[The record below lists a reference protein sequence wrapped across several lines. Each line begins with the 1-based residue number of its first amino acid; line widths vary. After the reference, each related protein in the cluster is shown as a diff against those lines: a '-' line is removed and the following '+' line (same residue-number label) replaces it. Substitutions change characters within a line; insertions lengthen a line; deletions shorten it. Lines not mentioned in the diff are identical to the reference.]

1 VESVLG
7 GGSEY
12 VWLDDTGGI
21 SGRVSRSAGV
31 DGVKYK
37 GRWLSP

>member
-1 VESVLG
+1 VGSVAR
-7 GGSEY
+7 GGSEC
-12 VWLDDTGGI
+12 VLLGDTGGI
-21 SGRVSRSAGV
+21 SGRVSRCAGV

>member
-1 VESVLG
+1 VLG

-12 VWLDDTGGI
+12 GWLGDTGGI